1 MENLS
6 TEEWLKKFPYLR
18 AMQEYTLFLSRE
30 EVEDLSN
37 SNIIIV
43 SDKTVSI
50 KFLKKI
56 LEDERFFNYAYK
68 YFSNEIDKF
77 KVAYIISGDTKGLSY
92 NKNQIINGIT
102 ELVACGDW
110 YLSPQEQEKFDKLK
124 KFVTLNYY
132 EKNIGNQNYEISIDN
147 RKFNIPIKNIIAFMN
162 FSSNDFFQICKND
175 EIEYIYGFPKKYFI
189 YAAFNYFKS
198 NDLIN
203 KLVLPRQVENI
214 YYYIKSNKFIDI
226 EALNKFLKR
235 NENNNITINSELKEK
250 ILEGMPNN
258 ISKLEQAIYIYIK
271 MCKLLS
277 YDEEY
282 FAVNQSN
289 QLVNKH
295 IHESHIINITPTNNH
310 AVCFEFNLI
319 YSKLINEL
327 GINHEIV
334 TPGVFG
340 YGFGHASLSFRC
352 DKFLVSADSVTSIL
366 DGDMVRAKLNYSLK
380 GLKCMNKNSETVLE
394 FKAILNKIYTLVAD
408 QEKKQN
414 EKNNTIVGHDL
425 SMSELLNEYSKV
437 TDNKKEISLND
448 KFAILFGVIMEKI
461 DNTSIIGIDA
471 LAYVLLIKKILFNQK
486 EKDNN
491 IEITI
496 LRNNIPTDNTLVAD
510 TIEVITINTTSYR
523 SNPEDNIYYLYKPS
537 MPLQKISLEELQTKF
552 NNNEYEYID
561 SGGPKIPGIS
571 MKRL

>member
-68 YFSNEIDKF
+68 YFSNETDKF

-198 NDLIN
+198 HDLIN

-235 NENNNITINSELKEK
+235 NENNNITINSELKAK
-250 ILEGMPNN
+250 ILEGLPNN

-319 YSKLINEL
+319 YYKLINEL

-340 YGFGHASLSFRC
+340 YGFGHASLNFRC

-437 TDNKKEISLND
+437 TDNKKEVSLND

-552 NNNEYEYID
+552 NNNVYEYID